1 MPNLWKTP
9 LYQAYSLRIFEY
21 RNHLHMTPQLLSK
34 LCLAFLFSSLVFA
47 PLFSQTQEQ
56 AKAQGEAKLR
66 TMTPEQIDKKIK
78 DLGMTKEEATQRA
91 KGYGISLDQFLQKAP
106 DSEQSTVPKA
116 VMEEAEDKSTAR
128 YSVDERDS
136 TLHAARLKEEIPGFR
151 GRTGTEIV
159 APFGYDI
166 FQASATTFETSPN
179 VPPPPSYILGPGDE
193 VLITVW
199 GETQLYYRLT
209 VTKEGAITIPDVG
222 QVLVGGM
229 TLDKTYQTLVRRM
242 TRVYSGLK
250 EGAPSANTYLDI
262 SIGKLRSIQVYVL
275 GEVNKPGGYQLSA
288 MATAFTALYRAGGP
302 SLSGSL
308 RNVRVMRSGKAASII
323 DVYEYAIKGD
333 KSKDVRLEDGDIVL
347 VKPVGRRVALLG
359 RVLRPAIYELKE
371 KEKLGDL
378 LGLAGGVGFDA
389 YTDRIHIERVIP
401 FEERTQ
407 YRSNI
412 LDIDVRFEN
421 VEKLLS
427 SSLEMA
433 DGDVVSI
440 LSVNQF
446 RENLVT
452 LYGNVK
458 KPGRFQLR
466 PGMRVRDL
474 IAEADSLLADTFGE
488 KAVIL
493 RTLANSRKEVISF
506 NLDRAMAGD
515 PANNLELQTL
525 DEVTIYP
532 QQYFFPQRS
541 VEISGAARTPGR
553 FWRSEGLTVSKLMIL
568 AGGITQDASLDS
580 IEVTRID
587 TTNERAVSRT
597 FQVSLPRDYWMVDS
611 LHDFSLQDLDH
622 VTIKLSPRFSLPR
635 LVEINGEVRYPGKYA
650 IRTPG
655 ERISSFI
662 ARAGGLKPTAYL
674 EGSRLTR
681 TLDGAGLVPI
691 DLKTALGDTMS
702 RSNVELLQGDVI
714 EISYNKNVV
723 QVKGQVFVPS
733 AALYEKGASLS
744 YYLAQAGGT
753 TDSADVGR
761 IYVTLPSGKKWKAG
775 WFIFSG
781 EEILP
786 GSLVYVPQK
795 VERPDNSLQILAS
808 WATVMASLAAIT
820 IGIYQVTK

>member
-1 MPNLWKTP
+1 
-9 LYQAYSLRIFEY
+9 
-21 RNHLHMTPQLLSK
+21 MTLKLLPK
-34 LCLAFLFSSLVFA
+34 FFLALILSSLFFA
-47 PLFSQTQEQ
+47 PLSGQTQEQ
-56 AKAQGEAKLR
+56 AKAQAEGKLR
-66 TMTPEQIDKKIK
+66 SMTPEQIDKKIK
-78 DLGMTKEEATQRA
+78 ELGMTKEEAIQRA

-106 DSEQSTVPKA
+106 ESEQSTVPKPVA
-116 VMEEAEDKSTAR
+116 EEAEEKTIEKETGKPASP
-128 YSVDERDS
+128 
-136 TLHAARLKEEIPGFR
+136 LKEELPGFR
-151 GRTGTEIV
+151 GRTGTESV

-179 VPPPPSYILGPGDE
+179 VPPPPSYVLGPGDE
-193 VLITVW
+193 VIITVW

-209 VTKEGAITIPDVG
+209 VTMVGAITIPDVG
-222 QVLVGGM
+222 QVLVGGL
-229 TLDKTYQTLVRRM
+229 TLEKTYQALVRRM

-262 SIGKLRSIQVYVL
+262 SMGKLRTIQVYVL
-275 GEVNKPGGYQLSA
+275 GEVSKPGGYQLSS

-302 SLSGSL
+302 TLSGSL
-308 RNVRVMRSGKAASII
+308 RNVKVMRSQPRADAAQAQAKAVSVI

-333 KSKDVRLEDGDIVL
+333 KSKDVRLEDGDVVL

-378 LGLAGGVGFDA
+378 IGLAGGLGFDA

-401 FEERTQ
+401 FEERAQ

-421 VEKLLS
+421 VQKLLS
-427 SSLEMA
+427 SSLDIE

-466 PGMRVRDL
+466 SAMKVRDL

-493 RTLANSRKEVISF
+493 RTLANSRKEVITF
-506 NLDRAMAGD
+506 NLDLAMAGD

-541 VEISGAARTPGR
+541 VEISGGVRTPGR
-553 FWRSEGLTVSKLMIL
+553 YWRSEGLTVSKLMIL

-597 FQVSLPRDYWMVDS
+597 FQVSLPGDYWRVDS
-611 LHDFSLQDLDH
+611 LHDFYLQDLDH
-622 VTIKLSPRFSLPR
+622 VTIKLSPKFSLPR
-635 LVEINGEVRYPGKYA
+635 LVEIKGEVRYPGKYA
-650 IRTPG
+650 IHTPG
-655 ERISSFI
+655 EKLASFI
-662 ARAGGLKPTAYL
+662 SRAGGLKPTAYL
-674 EGSRLTR
+674 EGSKLTR
-681 TLDGAGLVPI
+681 TLDTAGLVPI
-691 DLKTALGDTMS
+691 DLKAALDDTTS
-702 RSNVELLQGDVI
+702 RNNIELLRGDVVD
-714 EISYNKNVV
+714 ISFNRNVV
-723 QVKGQVFVPS
+723 QVKGEVFVPS
-733 AALYEKGASLS
+733 AALYKRGASLS
-744 YYLAQAGGT
+744 YYLAQGGGT
-753 TDSADVGR
+753 TDAADIDRIFVTQPNGR
-761 IYVTLPSGKKWKAG
+761 KWESG
-775 WFIFSG
+775 WFISPG

-786 GSLVYVPQK
+786 GSIVYVPKK
-795 VERPDNSLQILAS
+795 VEREDKTLQILTS

-820 IGIYQVTK
+820 IGIIQVTKK